1 MSALLQRE
9 IADYTARRDRLVSA
23 ILDFSDWL
31 DRHRGMDV
39 ERNLRLLDTA
49 DALKKDRLTLAFVA
63 EFSRGK
69 TELINALFFADYGCR
84 LLPSDA
90 GRTTMCPT
98 EIYFDPQEEPGLRLL
113 PIESR
118 LGVASL
124 AHLKLRPVE
133 WSRIKLD
140 PDQPEEMARILG
152 MLSEVKHVA
161 PGDARALGLSDENDL
176 THISHEDG
184 TVEIPAWRYAMLNI
198 PHPLLEAG
206 LTILD
211 TPGLNALGAEPEL
224 TLSAIP
230 SAHAVLF
237 LLAADSGVTKSDL
250 EIWQK
255 YVQCHA
261 NYHVAVLNK
270 IDMLW
275 DELKS
280 DAETR
285 DAIQRQMTD
294 TARILNLPINQVF
307 SISAQKALVGKVK
320 KDADLI
326 ARSGVMNLEQVMGNT
341 IIPARREI
349 VTHAALAEI
358 GAMLGAQRERLAGR
372 MRAVVLEWQDL
383 SGLTGKSKDAIQKMR
398 ERMVKD
404 KERYEVAADE
414 FKLTRSAVMLQGDEL
429 RHKLDLHAL
438 DELLSEAHARME
450 GRWTTNGL
458 IRKHARRGRSGQEPL
473 FQGQPAVKQCEN
485 LSRSSQRALPPGAW
499 SGRHGNSSAG
509 ARRLRSPDPEIGAAD
524 RGLLLG
530 SGQSAGGKTLHDP
543 ALLWGRGG
551 RTAQGIQSG
560 GKGCG
565 TMAAHRTGSHHGTDH
580 GTQDLAGITSG
591 QSQANPGQ
599 HGPVEGSHA
608 GAEKRG
614 RRTEATAHRP
624 GRVGRAAE
632 GLSGWSDAEGMTA
645 VESKAMAAAF
655 VESAE

>member
-118 LGVASL
+118 LGVVSL

-250 EIWQK
+250 EIWEK

-294 TARILNLPINQVF
+294 TARILNLPVNQVF

-414 FKLTRSAVMLQGDEL
+414 FKLTRSTVMLQGDKL

-458 IRKHARRGRSGQEPL
+458 I
-473 FQGQPAVKQCEN
+473 EN
-485 LSRSSQRALPPGAW
+485 MR
-499 SGRHGNSSAG
+499 
-509 ARRLRSPDPEIGAAD
+509 DVAD
-524 RGLLLG
+524 RVRNRFSRASQLSGNVKTYLDQASERFHREHGLAAMVIPSLELAAYDRRIQRLVRQTEVFCSDPANLLVEKRFMIRRFYGGVADELHKAFSLAAKDAERWLRIALDPIMVRIMEHKTLLG
-530 SGQSAGGKTLHDP
+530 SRLDNLKQTLANMDQLK
-543 ALLWGRGG
+543 ARMLELKSEAAELKRQ
-551 RTAQGIQSG
+551 RTALDGL
-560 GKGCG
+560 
-565 TMAAHRTGSHHGTDH
+565 AARLKD
-580 GTQDLAGITSG
+580 
-591 QSQANPGQ
+591 
-599 HGPVEGSHA
+599 
-608 GAEKRG
+608 
-614 RRTEATAHRP
+614 
-624 GRVGRAAE
+624 
-632 GLSGWSDAEGMTA
+632 
-645 VESKAMAAAF
+645 
-655 VESAE
+655 

>member
-9 IADYTARRDRLVSA
+9 IADYTARRDRLVAA

-31 DRHRGMDV
+31 DLHQGMDA

-98 EIYFDPQEEPGLRLL
+98 EIYFDPQEEPSLRLL

-118 LGVASL
+118 LGVLSL
-124 AHLKLRPVE
+124 AHLKLQPVE
-133 WSRIKLD
+133 WSRVKLD
-140 PDQPEEMARILG
+140 PDQPDQVAHTLCK
-152 MLSEVKHVA
+152 LSEVKRV
-161 PGDARALGLSDENDL
+161 PPEEARALGLWEENDL
-176 THISHEDG
+176 THIIHEDG

-198 PHPLLEAG
+198 PHPLLKAG

-250 EIWQK
+250 EIWQN

-280 DAETR
+280 EAETS
-285 DAIQRQMTD
+285 ATIQRQVED
-294 TARILNLPINQVF
+294 TARILKLPINQVI
-307 SISAQKALVGKVK
+307 SVSAQKALVGKVK

-349 VTHAALAEI
+349 VTHAAMTEI
-358 GAMLGAQRERLAGR
+358 GAMLDTQRMRLAGR
-372 MRAVVLEWQDL
+372 MRAVALEWQDL
-383 SGLTGKSKDAIQKMR
+383 SSLTGKSKGAIQKMR

-404 KERYEVAADE
+404 RERYDATADE
-414 FKLTRSAVMLQGDEL
+414 FKLTRRTVMLQGDEL
-429 RHKLDLHAL
+429 RHKLDARAL
-438 DELLSEAHARME
+438 EQLLREAHARME

-458 IRKHARRGRSGQEPL
+458 IQNMRDL
-473 FQGQPAVKQCEN
+473 
-485 LSRSSQRALPPGAW
+485 
-499 SGRHGNSSAG
+499 
-509 ARRLRSPDPEIGAAD
+509 AD
-524 RGLLLG
+524 RVRNRFSRASQLSNNVKDYLNQASERFHREHGLATMVIPLLDLTAYHHRIERLVQQTEVFCTDPANLLVEKRFMIRRFYGGVADEVRKAFGLAAKDAERWLRIALDPIMVRIMEHKTMLG
-530 SGQSAGGKTLHDP
+530 SRLDNLKQTL
-543 ALLWGRGG
+543 
-551 RTAQGIQSG
+551 
-560 GKGCG
+560 
-565 TMAAHRTGSHHGTDH
+565 
-580 GTQDLAGITSG
+580 
-591 QSQANPGQ
+591 ANMDQ
-599 HGPVEGSHA
+599 LKARMFELKS
-608 GAEKRG
+608 E
-614 RRTEATAHRP
+614 
-624 GRVGRAAE
+624 AAE
-632 GLSGWSDAEGMTA
+632 LKRQHTTLDGL
-645 VESKAMAAAF
+645 AARLKD
-655 VESAE
+655 